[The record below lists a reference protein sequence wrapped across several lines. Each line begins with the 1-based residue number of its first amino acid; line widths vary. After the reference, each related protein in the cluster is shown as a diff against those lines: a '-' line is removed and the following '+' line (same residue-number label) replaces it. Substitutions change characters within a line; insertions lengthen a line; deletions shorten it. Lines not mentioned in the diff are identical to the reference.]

1 MKNLILI
8 SFQPSGQEFIA
19 RVSLESFSSIGNN
32 PEASLRKAGSKY
44 SRSIRSMRKHLDEM
58 NDMKTNRDI
67 IPARK
72 VWKLGDCIFS
82 LVKDM
87 EQMSFCINGLYDHL
101 IRELAVKRMWVKKV
115 VIFRRYIQNQ
125 KSIPRRLPWGRCSS
139 SPRKTAE
146 AILNGEKL
154 L

>member
-1 MKNLILI
+1 MKSPTLV
-8 SFQPSGQEFIA
+8 SFQPHDQEFIA
-19 RVSLESFSSIGNN
+19 HVSLESLPSIESNL
-32 PEASLRKAGSKY
+32 EVSLKKASSKY
-44 SRSIRSMRKHLDEM
+44 SRSIRLMRKHLEEM
-58 NDMKTNRDI
+58 HDIKTNRGV

-101 IRELAVKRMWVKKV
+101 IRELEVKRMWIKKV
-115 VIFRRYIQNQ
+115 IIFRRYIQDQ
-125 KSIPRRLPWGRCSS
+125 KSIPRLLPWGRCSS
-139 SPRKTAE
+139 SPRKTAK